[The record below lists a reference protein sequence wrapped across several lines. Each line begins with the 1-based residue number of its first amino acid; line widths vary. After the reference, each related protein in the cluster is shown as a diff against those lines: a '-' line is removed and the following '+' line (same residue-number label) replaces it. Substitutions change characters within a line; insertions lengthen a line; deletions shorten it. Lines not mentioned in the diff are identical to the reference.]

1 MPIIDVE
8 IVTNSAAEFDAV
20 SAPSLADA
28 LGGLFG
34 SPRGGTWVRL
44 RRLDAQRYAEND
56 EPAPPQ
62 PVFVTVLHA
71 LPPAGAALDAEVRA
85 LTDRVA
91 GVLGRPAAHVH
102 VQYAPPAIG
111 RQAFGGR
118 LVQAPKARRTARVA
132 SR

>member
-1 MPIIDVE
+1 MPIVDIE
-8 IVTNSAAEFDAV
+8 IVTAGAAEFEAIT
-20 SAPSLADA
+20 ATSLADA
-28 LGGLFG
+28 LGPVFG

-44 RRLDAQRYAEND
+44 HRLDSRCYAEND

-71 LPPAGAALDAEVRA
+71 QVPTGAALEAEVRA
-85 LTDRVA
+85 LTQRVA
-91 GVLGRPAAHVH
+91 EQLHRPVEHVH

-118 LVQAPKARRTARVA
+118 LVQAPKAL
-132 SR
+132 